1 LELSAAFHRTKAVT
15 GEGLSFILRMRTL
28 FEEAFMS
35 FLNKLLLVAVVVLF
49 VGLFYAAGQ
58 DLTAPETPAPS
69 AASLEAKKVP
79 AGSRVFV
86 APMDGG
92 FETYVIAGL
101 QQKKVPL
108 IVVMDRSKADFEISG
123 ISESEKAGWAKMLFM
138 GNDLSREQ
146 ASIKVTNLKTGI
158 VAFAYSVNKGSSA
171 RGKQSAGEA
180 CAKHIKEK
188 IEGRQD

>member
-1 LELSAAFHRTKAVT
+1 
-15 GEGLSFILRMRTL
+15 
-28 FEEAFMS
+28 MS
-35 FLNKLLLVAVVVLF
+35 FLKKLSLLAVVILF
-49 VGLFYAAGQ
+49 VAFVCAAAQ
-58 DLTAPETPAPS
+58 DLTPSETATPS
-69 AASLEAKKVP
+69 AASPEDKKVP

-86 APMDGG
+86 APMDNG
-92 FETYVIAGL
+92 FETYIIAGL

-123 ISESEKAGWAKMLFM
+123 VSESEKANWAKMLFM
-138 GNDLSREQ
+138 GNDLSKEQ
-146 ASIKVTNLKTGI
+146 ASIKVTNLKTGV

>member
-1 LELSAAFHRTKAVT
+1 MQIIIRKALRLLAIVVMASLTCAAAQEL
-15 GEGLSFILRMRTL
+15 
-28 FEEAFMS
+28 
-35 FLNKLLLVAVVVLF
+35 
-49 VGLFYAAGQ
+49 
-58 DLTAPETPAPS
+58 TPAEP
-69 AASLEAKKVP
+69 AAVSPAAVEARKVP

-86 APMDGG
+86 APMDNG

-123 ISESEKAGWAKMLFM
+123 VSESEKAGWAKMLFL
-138 GNDLSREQ
+138 GNDSSREQ
-146 ASIKVTNLKTGI
+146 ASIKVTNLKTGVI
-158 VAFAYSVNKGSSA
+158 AFGYSVNKGSSA

>member
-1 LELSAAFHRTKAVT
+1 M
-15 GEGLSFILRMRTL
+15 SFITRI
-28 FEEAFMS
+28 
-35 FLNKLLLVAVVVLF
+35 LLLVVVVISVCVLIGAAQEQSESLTPTR
-49 VGLFYAAGQ
+49 GL
-58 DLTAPETPAPS
+58 S
-69 AASLEAKKVP
+69 ATDIESKKVP

-86 APMDGG
+86 APMDNG

-108 IVVMDRSKADFEISG
+108 VVVMDRSKADFEISG
-123 ISESEKAGWAKMLFM
+123 VSESEKAGWAKMLFM
-138 GNDLSREQ
+138 GTDASKEQ
-146 ASIKVTNLKTGI
+146 ASIKVTNLKTGVI
-158 VAFAYSVNKGSSA
+158 AFAYSVNKGNSA